1 MWEDPILEE
10 LHRIREEHA
19 IAFNYDFK
27 AIFADWQ
34 KRQAE
39 SGKKLVSLQ
48 VQQLDAVMAHDDDW
62 SAIINTQTQE
72 TKS

>member
-19 IAFNYDFK
+19 KSFNYDFK

-34 KRQAE
+34 KRQAA

-48 VQQLDAVMAHDDDW
+48 PNQQSNNALAG
-62 SAIINTQTQE
+62 
-72 TKS
+72 

>member
-19 IAFNYDFK
+19 KSFNYDFK

-34 KRQAE
+34 KRQAA
-39 SGKKLVSLQ
+39 SGKELVSLQ
-48 VQQLDAVMAHDDDW
+48 PKQRSSTALESTD
-62 SAIINTQTQE
+62 
-72 TKS
+72 

>member
-1 MWEDPILEE
+1 MWEDEVLEE

-19 IAFNYDFK
+19 KSFDYDFK

-34 KRQAE
+34 KRQAA

-48 VQQLDAVMAHDDDW
+48 PKQQSNSVTA
-62 SAIINTQTQE
+62 SQAI
-72 TKS
+72 S

>member
-19 IAFNYDFK
+19 KSFDYDFK

-34 KRQAE
+34 KRQAA

-48 VQQLDAVMAHDDDW
+48 PKRSSPHNALELTV
-62 SAIINTQTQE
+62 
-72 TKS
+72 

>member
-1 MWEDPILEE
+1 MWEDEVLEE

-19 IAFNYDFK
+19 KSFNYDFK

-34 KRQAE
+34 KKQAA

-48 VQQLDAVMAHDDDW
+48 PKHQ
-62 SAIINTQTQE
+62 S
-72 TKS
+72 KSITAS

>member
-1 MWEDPILEE
+1 MWQDEILEE

-19 IAFNYDFK
+19 KSFNYDFK

-34 KRQAE
+34 KRQAA

-48 VQQLDAVMAHDDDW
+48 PKQPSNNGVQR
-62 SAIINTQTQE
+62 TE
-72 TKS
+72 

>member
-19 IAFNYDFK
+19 KSFNYDFK

-34 KRQAE
+34 KRQAA

-48 VQQLDAVMAHDDDW
+48 PKRGSDNALEP
-62 SAIINTQTQE
+62 NT
-72 TKS
+72 